1 MTEKE
6 DTQLAEE
13 LAELTRWGG
22 EPSELWR
29 QALHS
34 TGTPPQ
40 RSFVRRFLTTP
51 VPAVAAAGM
60 IVVASVATLLLFSI
74 ADDRNIGMT
83 SLDNWRQLSA
93 NSTRPAPAMV
103 RRPPGPPGS
112 GQELRQFELARA
124 QASEQSATASNEF
137 PLATL
142 VDAIPIIAREDL
154 PADRHVVRK
163 ATIELTTD
171 DVRTAFLKA
180 AQVVSEARSEFVE
193 SSSLR
198 GSGDQARAHLTLR
211 VAADRLSAVLEQLR
225 GLGSVKSEESHGE
238 DVTTQVVDLQARL
251 RNEQRI
257 EAELLKLLESRSDA
271 SLKDILEMRRRINNV
286 RQSIEHLV
294 AKRQRVDRLVAL
306 ATLLVIITPEGAP
319 AQEPHADLGQYI
331 YQKLSNSWFGGL
343 RILANTVAGGLR
355 VLVGG
360 LPWWLLLGAIVVG
373 VRHYRRQLLHERAVT
388 APLPTA

>member
-6 DTQLAEE
+6 DPQLAEN

-22 EPSELWR
+22 EPSQLWR
-29 QALHS
+29 KALHS
-34 TGTPPQ
+34 TATRPQ
-40 RSFVRRFLTTP
+40 RSFLRRFVSTP
-51 VPAVAAAGM
+51 VPAIAAAGV
-60 IVVASVATLLLFSI
+60 IVVGAVATLVLISMPDKQIDSMNLLSFREMSP
-74 ADDRNIGMT
+74 AAR
-83 SLDNWRQLSA
+83 
-93 NSTRPAPAMV
+93 RPVTEDV
-103 RRPPGPPGS
+103 RRPPGPPAS
-112 GQELRQFELARA
+112 GQELREFELARA
-124 QASEQSATASNEF
+124 QNSIQSAIALDEF
-137 PLATL
+137 PVASSVNATRRTA
-142 VDAIPIIAREDL
+142 VEDL

-163 ATIELTTD
+163 ATIELTSD

-180 AQVVSEARSEFVE
+180 AQVISEARSEFVE
-193 SSSLR
+193 SSLLS

-211 VAADRLSAVLEQLR
+211 VASDRLSAVLEQLR

-271 SLKDILEMRRRINNV
+271 SLKDILELRRRINDV
-286 RQSIEHLV
+286 RLSIEHLV
-294 AKRQRVDRLVAL
+294 AKRMRLGRLVDL
-306 ATLLVIITPEGAP
+306 ATLLVIITPEGTP

-331 YQKLSNSWFGGL
+331 SQKLSNSWFGGL

-355 VLVGG
+355 ILVGG

-373 VRHYRRQLLHERAVT
+373 VRHYRRQLLHEQAVT
-388 APLPTA
+388 A

>member
-6 DTQLAEE
+6 DRQLAEN

-22 EPSELWR
+22 EPSQLWR
-29 QALHS
+29 QALNS
-34 TGTPPQ
+34 SATRPQ
-40 RSFVRRFLTTP
+40 RSFLRRFVSTP
-51 VPAVAAAGM
+51 VPAIAAAGV
-60 IVVASVATLLLFSI
+60 IVVGAVATLVLISMPDKQIDSLSLLSS
-74 ADDRNIGMT
+74 RE
-83 SLDNWRQLSA
+83 Q
-93 NSTRPAPAMV
+93 RPAARRPVSENV
-103 RRPPGPPGS
+103 RRPPGPPRS
-112 GQELRQFELARA
+112 RQALREFELARA
-124 QASEQSATASNEF
+124 QISEHSAVASDQSPVASSVTATRRTAM
-137 PLATL
+137 
-142 VDAIPIIAREDL
+142 EDF

-180 AQVVSEARSEFVE
+180 AQVISEARSEFVE
-193 SSSLR
+193 SSLLR
-198 GSGDQARAHLTLR
+198 GSGDEARAHLTLR
-211 VAADRLSAVLEQLR
+211 VAADRLGAVLEQLR

-257 EAELLKLLESRSDA
+257 ETELLKLLESRSDA
-271 SLKDILEMRRRINNV
+271 SLKDILELQRRINEV

-294 AKRQRVDRLVAL
+294 ARRQQLGRLVDL

-331 YQKLSNSWFGGL
+331 SQRLSNSWFGGL

-355 VLVGG
+355 ILVGG

-373 VRHYRRQLLHERAVT
+373 IRHYRRQFLLERAVT
-388 APLPTA
+388 EPIPAS

>member
-1 MTEKE
+1 MTENE

-13 LAELTRWGG
+13 LAELTRWER

-34 TGTPPQ
+34 TGTPPR
-40 RSFVRRFLTTP
+40 RSFLRRFASTP
-51 VPAVAAAGM
+51 VPAVAAAGV
-60 IVVASVATLLLFSI
+60 IVVTGVAALVLISMPDEQIDHTAAFTMGEVDT
-74 ADDRNIGMT
+74 AGR
-83 SLDNWRQLSA
+83 
-93 NSTRPAPAMV
+93 RPVPEAR

-112 GQELRQFELARA
+112 EQKLQQFELARA
-124 QASEQSATASNEF
+124 ENSVQRADAADMV

-142 VDAIPIIAREDL
+142 VDPIPRRAMEDL